1 LATIA
6 NAIPVF
12 PVVASISVS
21 PGFIFLPFSLFF
33 DRIAL
38 VDSLLSAFGVW
49 ALNLAILL
57 GRTLRLDVA
66 MILGMTLGGALL
78 TKSPGMFFVGLTPVV
93 SFWELRIKNEKL
105 RIELKIKNY
114 LNLLFLLAVSL
125 IFTFGIYNILRLGPN
140 FHMIGIRNKDYVY
153 SINEVIRHPFDPFLE
168 NIKSIWRYYWHYLTP
183 PIFILGLIG
192 ILMIGWKLEIRN
204 WSLLFWWGIP
214 LLVQA
219 AIAKVFTAR
228 YILFSLPI
236 FVLFVVMA
244 VEKLYIWKIRSVWR
258 LLSVSCLMVG
268 VLFSLVFDWH
278 LWHNPVRANFPQDE
292 RKGYLE
298 DWTAGWGIREIA
310 DYLKQLTKAGNV
322 IVGTEGFFGTLPEG
336 LQLYLEKEPKITVI
350 GVGYPIKTIP
360 ESLINAK
367 RAGDKVYLV
376 VNQSRL
382 ELEGEGNQLK
392 LIREYPKPGG
402 DKLLFFEVK

>member
-1 LATIA
+1 
-6 NAIPVF
+6 
-12 PVVASISVS
+12 
-21 PGFIFLPFSLFF
+21 
-33 DRIAL
+33 
-38 VDSLLSAFGVW
+38 
-49 ALNLAILL
+49 L
-57 GRTLRLDVA
+57 GRKGKINQLLRKLPLLKKEERIKFGQSINQLKQTIQNLIEEKEKKVKNLYSGGKISFADLELSTLWPEKEWL
-66 MILGMTLGGALL
+66 ISKL
-78 TKSPGMFFVGLTPVV
+78 K
-93 SFWELRIKNEKL
+93 IKNEKL

-219 AIAKVFTAR
+219 AITKVFTAR